1 MQLNLRKA
9 RKLEAK
15 IAKHIDN
22 VELKADTAIR
32 AKSVLTDAVSK
43 QNQAGSSLLT
53 GLETLRKLNEVR
65 YSIRSQIANAN
76 QGVGINALMTE
87 REQLKSKV
95 QILNKLKDASLAPS
109 EAELQDIL
117 ETTAKALDKGETRGY
132 GRNTEVTVNVSV
144 ITEPVRASIHE
155 EIRNT
160 IKGLEDVEDELAQ
173 KNLGAK
179 VTLSEE
185 QVTLLKAS
193 ALV

>member
-15 IAKHIDN
+15 IAKYIESA
-22 VELKADTAIR
+22 ELKSETNVR
-32 AKSVLTDAVSK
+32 AKANLSEATQKITDAGKTLIES
-43 QNQAGSSLLT
+43 
-53 GLETLRKLNEVR
+53 LETLRKLNEVR

-87 REQLKSKV
+87 REQLKSKS
-95 QILNKLKDASLAPS
+95 QILQKLMNATTAPS
-109 EAELQDIL
+109 TEEVQDIL

-132 GRNTEVTVNVSV
+132 GRNTEVTVNISV
-144 ITEPVRASIHE
+144 ITEDVRKAVNE
-155 EIRNT
+155 EIKAT

-179 VTLSEE
+179 VTLSDE
-185 QVTLLKAS
+185 QVALLKAS

>member
-15 IAKHIDN
+15 IAKH
-22 VELKADTAIR
+22 VENARLKTEVSIR
-32 AKSVLTDAVSK
+32 AKASITEATSQRQEAAVK
-43 QNQAGSSLLT
+43 LVKDLNDLVQ
-53 GLETLRKLNEVR
+53 LNEVR

-76 QGVGINALMTE
+76 QGVGINALMTQ
-87 REQLKSKV
+87 REQLKAKA
-95 QILNKLKDASLAPS
+95 QILQKLAQAELAVS
-109 EAELQDIL
+109 TEELQDIL

-132 GRNTEVTVNVSV
+132 GRNTEVTVNISV
-144 ITEPVRASIHE
+144 ITEDVRKAVNE
-155 EIRNT
+155 EIKAT

-179 VTLSEE
+179 VTLSDE
-185 QVTLLKAS
+185 QVALLKAS